1 MTARE
6 IPDCCPTKPEAY
18 LDGDFMVEP
27 LYKLE
32 IFVPESHFEGVRQAL
47 WSADAGHIGGY
58 DRCLS
63 WSRVNS
69 CWRPLAGTRPFDGT
83 PGALSQGEEL
93 KVEVCC
99 RGDRLAETLEAVKR
113 AHPYEEPVI
122 NVLPLAG
129 TGL

>member
-1 MTARE
+1 MECA
-6 IPDCCPTKPEAY
+6 
-18 LDGDFMVEP
+18 

-32 IFVPESHFEGVRQAL
+32 IFVPESHFEAVRRAL
-47 WSADAGHIGGY
+47 WDQDAGHIGNY

-69 CWRPLAGTRPFDGT
+69 CWRPLEGTAPYDGV
-83 PGALSQGEEL
+83 PGELSQAAEL

-99 RGDRLAETLEAVKR
+99 KGSCLADTLAAVKK

-122 NVLPLAG
+122 YVLPQAG

>member
-1 MTARE
+1 MKE
-6 IPDCCPTKPEAY
+6 
-18 LDGDFMVEP
+18 L

-32 IFVPESHFEGVRQAL
+32 IFLPEDYKEAVFQVL
-47 WSADAGHIGGY
+47 WSVDAGHIGKY

-69 CWRPLAGTRPFDGT
+69 CWRPLDNSSPFHGM
-83 PGALSQGEEL
+83 PGEITWAEEI

-99 RGDRLAETLEAVKR
+99 IGSRLTDTIAAVKGV
-113 AHPYEEPVI
+113 HPYEEPVI
-122 NVLPLAG
+122 NVLPMAG

>member
-1 MTARE
+1 MKER
-6 IPDCCPTKPEAY
+6 
-18 LDGDFMVEP
+18 LF
-27 LYKLE
+27 KLE
-32 IFVPESHFEGVRQAL
+32 IFLPEDYKETIFQAL
-47 WSADAGHIGGY
+47 WSVDAGHIGKY

-69 CWRPLAGTRPFDGT
+69 CWRPLDDSRPFRGKT
-83 PGALSQGEEL
+83 GEVTWEEEI

-99 RGDRLAETLEAVKR
+99 LESRLDETLAVVKQ

-122 NVLPLAG
+122 NVLHLIG